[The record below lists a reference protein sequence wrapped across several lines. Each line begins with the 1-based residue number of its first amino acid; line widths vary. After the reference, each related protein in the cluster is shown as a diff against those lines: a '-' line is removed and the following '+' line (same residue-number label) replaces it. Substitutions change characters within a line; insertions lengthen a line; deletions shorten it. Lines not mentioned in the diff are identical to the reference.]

1 MCVIYCWENLNW
13 RLGACEPLFTR
24 ESLWIKYS
32 LLNFWNFAK
41 KIIKIC
47 KKNQILDLEKK
58 SKKTFESRK
67 SQKYFWKISIENR
80 IENRKIENFKISKF
94 SIFNTI
100 FNGKFSKIFL
110 RFSRFSK
117 KWDFFDFGFC
127 SKIKKIS
134 TFFDDFFFKPL

>member
-24 ESLWIKYS
+24 ESPWIKYS

-41 KIIKIC
+41 KNIKIC
-47 KKNQILDLEKK
+47 KKKQILDLEKK
-58 SKKTFESRK
+58 PKKFWKSRK
-67 SQKYFWKISIENR
+67 SQKHFWNFSIGNR

-100 FNGKFSKIFL
+100 FNGKFSKIF
-110 RFSRFSK
+110 SRFSK
-117 KWDFFDFGFC
+117 ILRFFRFRIFVGNQEIFN
-127 SKIKKIS
+127 
-134 TFFDDFFFKPL
+134 FFWWYFFKVL